1 MKKLN
6 LRLTASLVSFV
17 VSLIFLV
24 CISYSKVCIFFAC
37 LFMAFCL
44 VLFTLY
50 RHEQFQKTLQATEE
64 DLNENPAEDD
74 EIEEIEKL
82 KKKLTKKNRRIDFAF
97 YICAFLLLVAG
108 VLALI

>member
-17 VSLIFLV
+17 ISLIFLV
-24 CISYSKVCIFFAC
+24 CIRYSKICVFFAC

-50 RHEQFQKTLQATEE
+50 RHEQFEKTLQATED
-64 DLNENPAEDD
+64 DLSENPAEDD
-74 EIEEIEKL
+74 EVEEIEKL
-82 KKKLTKKNRRIDFAF
+82 KKKLTKKNRRVDFAF
-97 YICAFLLLVAG
+97 YTCAFLLVVAG
-108 VLALI
+108 IFALV